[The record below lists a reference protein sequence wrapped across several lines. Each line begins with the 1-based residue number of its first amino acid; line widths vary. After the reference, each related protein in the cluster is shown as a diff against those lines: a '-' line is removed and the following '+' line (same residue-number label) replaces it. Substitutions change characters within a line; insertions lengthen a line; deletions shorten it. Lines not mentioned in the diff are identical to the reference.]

1 MCNDVIRVWLLGNVI
16 WDERKFNIID
26 ERKKL
31 FGEYNDVKDIREF
44 RDGEY

>member
-1 MCNDVIRVWLLGNVI
+1 MRSDKIG
-16 WDERKFNIID
+16 